1 MKRSWQTQDITPDVE
16 QDFTN
21 FLGLGNIFQNIQ
33 ERRESSGSGGTDN
46 QVGNAIQPD
55 VEFNIKAGLK
65 EASEFAQAK
74 SSLQSGA
81 CNVFSVQKA
90 TDTLTKCSMRAG
102 QFKTPLGQMLESC
115 TNGRIESKPLLN
127 SVRWP
132 FARKRAEELLSEL
145 NSLKR
150 NCKPSMGGYSSI
162 PRPSKPTGGK
172 WPTSPPTSP
181 RYPTSR
187 PTSPRYPTSRPTSP
201 RIPTTPPVSFPPR
214 GTKPSSNDNSL
225 INQRIDDLL
234 TLIQSQ
240 QQVLNDTLASGI
252 GSSSEVDS
260 LRAEITQLQAD
271 LVAAQEMAEYSA
283 MDDASTKQAGVATT
297 NALIIGG
304 GIALVAIIMLVSR
317 RKPQPITATAPMS

>member
-1 MKRSWQTQDITPDVE
+1 MKHSWQTQDITPDVE

-21 FLGLGNIFQNIQ
+21 FLGLGNLFQNIQ

-46 QVGNAIQPD
+46 QVGNAIRPD

-74 SSLQSGA
+74 RSLQSGA
-81 CNVFSVQKA
+81 CNAFSVEKA
-90 TDTLTKCSMRAG
+90 TETLTKCSMRAG
-102 QFKTPLGQMLESC
+102 QFRTPLGEMIEYC
-115 TNGRIESKPLLN
+115 TNGRVKSTPIFN

-132 FARKRAEELLSEL
+132 SLRKRAEDFLEEL
-145 NSLKR
+145 NTLKSR
-150 NCKPSMGGYSSI
+150 CKPSSGGFSSI
-162 PRPSKPTGGK
+162 PRPSR
-172 WPTSPPTSP
+172 PTSP

-201 RIPTTPPVSFPPR
+201 RYPTMPPVSTRPR
-214 GTKPSSNDNSL
+214 GGKPSSNDNSL

-234 TLIQSQ
+234 GLIQSQ

-260 LRAEITQLQAD
+260 LRAEIAQLQAD
-271 LVAAQEMAEYSA
+271 LLAAQEMAEFSD
-283 MDDASTKQAGVATT
+283 MEDASTKQAGVATT

>member
-1 MKRSWQTQDITPDVE
+1 MKHSWQTQDITPDVE

-74 SSLQSGA
+74 RSLQSGA

-90 TDTLTKCSMRAG
+90 TRTLTLCSMRAG
-102 QFKTPLGQMLESC
+102 QFKKPLGQMLESC

-127 SVRWP
+127 SVRWR
-132 FARKRAEELLSEL
+132 FSRKRAEEILDEL
-145 NSLKR
+145 NRLKASCR
-150 NCKPSMGGYSSI
+150 PSMGGLSSL
-162 PRPSKPTGGK
+162 PRPSKPIGGK
-172 WPTSPPTSP
+172 LPTSPPTSP

-187 PTSPRYPTSRPTSP
+187 PTSPS
-201 RIPTTPPVSFPPR
+201 IPTTPPVSFPPR
-214 GTKPSSNDNSL
+214 GTKPPSNDNSL

-271 LVAAQEMAEYSA
+271 LVAAQEMAEYSD
-283 MDDASTKQAGVATT
+283 MEDASTKQAGVATT
-297 NALIIGG
+297 NALIVGG

-317 RKPQPITATAPMS
+317 RKPQPITATAPM